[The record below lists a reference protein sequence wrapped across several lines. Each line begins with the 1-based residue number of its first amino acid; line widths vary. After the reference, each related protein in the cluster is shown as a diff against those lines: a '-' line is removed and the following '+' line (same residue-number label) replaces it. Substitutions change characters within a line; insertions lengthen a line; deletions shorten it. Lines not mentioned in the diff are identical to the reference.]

1 MKKLLTA
8 TALTSVLF
16 AGAAVS
22 DVKVGGNVEWTYNSI
37 SYDKA
42 ASETSGSRGFGSE
55 ENFNITYTGEL
66 NNGMAVK
73 AYVGLEDGSSNES
86 YTSITS
92 GGTTVLWGIDAGPN
106 SKGDFVPLAG
116 DSLADAS
123 GQASSYKYENAQLA
137 KAVHD
142 ANHIS
147 LEQKFEGGSVYVNY
161 APALDNSASDS
172 AAPTTTSGSG
182 TEIGAS
188 FTVEGLKIVAGRETG
203 KNLNDSDST
212 TSDLTDTVLAASYNF
227 GNIAVGYQQRTL
239 DDGTASNSDT
249 KMTTLGVTY
258 AANDNMTV
266 GLQLTKSDKDGST
279 NDEEGQAIT
288 IGYSLGSM
296 AVQASYTQIDNLG
309 YAQGDDV
316 DAIQIRT
323 LTKF

>member
-22 DVKVGGNVEWTYNSI
+22 DVKVGGNVEWTYNSL
-37 SYDKA
+37 SYDLA
-42 ASETSGSRGFGSE
+42 AQEKSGKRGFGQE

-66 NNGMAVK
+66 NNGLAVK
-73 AYVGLEDGSSNES
+73 AYVGLEDGASNEA

-92 GGTTVLWGIDAGPN
+92 GGTTVLWGLDAGPN
-106 SKGDFVPLAG
+106 SKGTFVPTAG
-116 DSLADAS
+116 DDLADIAA
-123 GQASSYKYENAQLA
+123 GAASYKYENAQLA

-161 APALDNSASDS
+161 APDLSNDASDS
-172 AAPTTTSGSG
+172 GVNTAGGSG
-182 TEIGAS
+182 IEIGAS
-188 FTVEGLKIVAGRETG
+188 FTAEGLKVVAGRETG

-227 GNIAVGYQQRTL
+227 GNIAVGYQQRNL

-279 NDEEGQAIT
+279 NDEEGTAIT

-296 AVQASYTQIDNLG
+296 AIQASYAQIDNLG
-309 YAQGDDV
+309 YTASNDV

>member
-22 DVKVGGNVEWTYNSI
+22 DVKVGGNVEWTYNSV
-37 SYDKA
+37 SYDKV
-42 ASETSGSRGFGSE
+42 ASQPSGKRGFGSE

-73 AYVGLEDGSSNES
+73 AYVGLEDGNSNES

-92 GGTTVLWGIDAGPN
+92 GGTTILWGIDAGPN
-106 SKGDFVPLAG
+106 SKGTFVPTVG
-116 DSLADAS
+116 DDLADTS
-123 GQASSYKYENAQLA
+123 GGVSSYKYENAQLS

-161 APALDNSASDS
+161 APDLDNSSSDS
-172 AAPTTTSGSG
+172 AVTTAAGSG

>member
-22 DVKVGGNVEWTYNSI
+22 DVKVGGNIEWTYNSL
-37 SYDKA
+37 SYDKV
-42 ASETSGSRGFGSE
+42 ASQPSGSRGFGSE

-106 SKGDFVPLAG
+106 SKGTFVPTAG
-116 DSLADAS
+116 DDLADISA
-123 GQASSYKYENAQLA
+123 GASSYKYENAQLA

-147 LEQKFEGGSVYVNY
+147 LQQKFEGGSVYLNY
-161 APALDNSASDS
+161 APALDNSGSDS
-172 AAPTTTSGSG
+172 SITTTSGSG

-296 AVQASYTQIDNLG
+296 AVQASYAQIDNLG
-309 YAQGDDV
+309 YAAGDDV

>member
-42 ASETSGSRGFGSE
+42 ANQTSGKRGFGQE

-73 AYVGLEDGSSNES
+73 AYVGLEDGGSNES

-106 SKGDFVPLAG
+106 SAGDFVPLAG
-116 DSLADAS
+116 DSIADITA
-123 GQASSYKYENAQLA
+123 GLTSYKYEKAVSTTI
-137 KAVHD
+137 AVHD
-142 ANHIS
+142 ANHVSI
-147 LEQKFEGGSVYVNY
+147 EQKFEGGNVFVNY
-161 APALDNSASDS
+161 APDATNDAADSAMNISTGSAS
-172 AAPTTTSGSG
+172 
-182 TEIGAS
+182 EVGAN
-188 FTVEGLKIVAGRETG
+188 FNVEGLKVSAGRQTY
-203 KNLNDSDST
+203 KNLLDSDST
-212 TSDLTDTVLAASYNF
+212 TSDLTDTLIAATYNF
-227 GNIAVGYQQRTL
+227 GNIAVGYAQRSL
-239 DDGTASNSDT
+239 DNGATANSDT
-249 KMTTLGVTY
+249 KQTSLGVTY
-258 AANDNMTV
+258 AANDNMTI

-279 NDEEGQAIT
+279 SDEEGQAIT
-288 IGYSLGSM
+288 IGYSLGAM
-296 AVQASYTQIDNLG
+296 AVQASYAQVDNLG
-309 YAQGDDV
+309 YSSGNDI

>member
-22 DVKVGGNVEWTYNSI
+22 DVKVGGNVEWTYNSV
-37 SYDKA
+37 SYDKV
-42 ASETSGSRGFGSE
+42 ASQPSGKRGFGQE

-73 AYVGLEDGSSNES
+73 AYVGLEDGASNES

-92 GGTTVLWGIDAGPN
+92 GGTTILWGMDAGPN
-106 SKGDFVPLAG
+106 SKGTFVPTVG
-116 DSLADAS
+116 DDLADTS
-123 GQASSYKYENAQLA
+123 GGVSSYKYENAQLD

-172 AAPTTTSGSG
+172 AVVTTAGSG

-239 DDGTASNSDT
+239 DDGTASDSDT

-309 YAQGDDV
+309 YAAGDDV